1 LSRVSGTA
9 ARTQP
14 ADDTTPQGKVPIL
27 CIVIFLKYSQVHIT
41 NVKYYIIQTGHD
53 TVPQSIWQVGRLACN
68 TSRLVKRQILH
79 LKLV

>member
-1 LSRVSGTA
+1 MSCASGTA

-41 NVKYYIIQTGHD
+41 NAKYYIMQTGHD
-53 TVPQSIWQVGRLACN
+53 TEPQSIWRVGRAACN
-68 TSRLVKRQILH
+68 IHVP
-79 LKLV
+79 